1 MSASATAPPPQ
12 RPAASYDLGQQWLEV
27 SDVELVESQLRDF
40 LPTDIFDAHAHVYD
54 IRMLISDL
62 AAEEM
67 HSPTEVNWHQ
77 IISRQRAWLG
87 RSCPRQALLFPFPAR
102 QLDCEA
108 ANRFLI
114 ADLEKSAENF
124 GLLIIRPND
133 DPTHVARQLD
143 QCDRLRGFK
152 VYHLFAERSD
162 TQNAEPHEYIPQ
174 WAWQLAD
181 ERGLCIML
189 HIVRQRSLADPCNQQ
204 YIRKNCERYPNARL
218 ILAHAARGF
227 CGQHTVEGIGSLRGL
242 QNVWFDTSVVCES
255 HPLDAILAEFGP
267 SRLLYGS
274 DFPVS
279 EVRGRC
285 VSVGDGFVWLY
296 HDTLDWEKWP
306 MGKPTLS
313 GIESLLA
320 LKRAC
325 RTRHLSD
332 FEIESIF
339 ATNALKLL
347 QV

>member
-12 RPAASYDLGQQWLEV
+12 RPAASYDLGQQCLEA
-27 SDVELVESQLRDF
+27 SDVELVENQLRDF

-54 IRMLISDL
+54 IRMLEPDVAVENI
-62 AAEEM
+62 AGPAE
-67 HSPTEVNWHQ
+67 VRWQ
-77 IISRQRAWLG
+77 AIVARQRAWMG
-87 RSCPRQALLFPFPAR
+87 RSCPRQALVFPFPDR
-102 QLDCEA
+102 QLDCDA
-108 ANRFLI
+108 ANRFLL
-114 ADLEKSAENF
+114 ADLESAPDNF
-124 GLLIIRPND
+124 GLLMIRPND
-133 DPTHVARQLD
+133 DAGHVARQLD

-152 VYHLFAERSD
+152 VYHLFAERRD

-174 WAWQLAD
+174 WAWQLAH

-189 HIVRQRSLADPCNQQ
+189 HLVRQRSLADPCNQQ
-204 YIRKNCERYPNARL
+204 YIRKNCEQYPNARL

-242 QNVWFDTSVVCES
+242 QNVWFDTSAVCES

-279 EVRGRC
+279 EVRGRA

-306 MGKPTLS
+306 MGKLTLS

-320 LKRAC
+320 IKRSC
-325 RTRHLSD
+325 NTNRLSKD
-332 FEIESIF
+332 DIANIF
-339 ATNALKLL
+339 AGNVRQML
-347 QV
+347 QQ